1 MMDWLLE
8 PLRHEFN
15 QRALLAALLIG
26 FTNGYASAF
35 VVLKKSALK
44 VGSLSHALLPGI
56 AVAILVA
63 GLQDWSAFLGAL
75 FAALPPCPVWTSL
88 CWRGCGRCPGR
99 SSCWRRARPAR

>member
-1 MMDWLLE
+1 MIDWLLE
-8 PLRHEFN
+8 PLQHPFN
-15 QRALLAALLIG
+15 QRAIIAALLIG

-63 GLQDWSAFLGAL
+63 GLHEWSAFLGSL
-75 FAALPPCPVWTSL
+75 IKTRRLPFSTPQRFPAASFCCAGSE
-88 CWRGCGRCPGR
+88 
-99 SSCWRRARPAR
+99 